1 MKLTN
6 RQEWLIEKV
15 VSKIM
20 KIDPEAIVK
29 VTLDTYEDEDVDI
42 RVYTNKTS
50 SEIHEQTVPL
60 TLDILDDEGFYILV
74 IPCQR
79 LITIN
84 GKKWRCEINYDIFER

>member
-74 IPCQR
+74 IP
-79 LITIN
+79 LP
-84 GKKWRCEINYDIFER
+84 KKTLSTPDNHQWKKMAM

>member
-20 KIDPEAIVK
+20 KIDPKAFVK

-50 SEIHEQTVPL
+50 SEIYEQTVPL

-74 IPCQR
+74 IALPKES
-79 LITIN
+79 LVN
-84 GKKWRCEINYDIFER
+84 A